1 MGSYKKALSLH
12 LDPVV
17 LDPNSSH
24 VSVSADLVCVS
35 DSFSRFYSS
44 NPLQKNDNHLVL
56 GSEAQSAS
64 LNCWDVEVGDSRH
77 WTVGVCRRSV
87 GEASSTA
94 PLTPQNGFWGLCRN
108 GDFYDTLGFTETQL
122 QLSRPLK
129 TVRVKL
135 IQRRDFNSQT
145 LFWMLKFEDASNE
158 CVIASFDV
166 AFGKDLFP
174 FLIPGERNVPL
185 RIVPVKV
192 HVTVENK
199 FSFRERHMDMMPF
212 YAIAFFVML
221 LMFCAS
227 LQGKKC

>member
-1 MGSYKKALSLH
+1 MSLH

-24 VSVSADLVCVS
+24 VSVSGDLVCVS
-35 DSFSRFYSS
+35 DSFNRFYSS

-87 GEASSTA
+87 GETNGTG
-94 PLTPQNGFWGLCRN
+94 PLTPPNGFWGLRRN
-108 GDFYDTLGFTETQL
+108 GDFYDTLGFTETPL
-122 QLSRPLK
+122 QSSRPLK

-135 IQRRDFNSQT
+135 IQRRDFNT
-145 LFWMLKFEDASNE
+145 KTPFWMLKFLDASNE
-158 CVIASFDV
+158 YVIASFNV

-174 FLIPGERNVPL
+174 FLIPEERNVPL

-192 HVTVENK
+192 NITVENK
-199 FSFRERHMDMMPF
+199 FSFRERHIDMMPF
-212 YAIAFFVML
+212 YVIAFVVML
-221 LMFCAS
+221 LMFFMN
-227 LQGKKC
+227 LGGKIM